1 MGHRPWSVP
10 GFSCL
15 VCLSLLTAA
24 PQPAFSAQ
32 SSSQTVVTTTSAS
45 AQPLEIT
52 GDRIEYHKE
61 TETYEADGSVVIVQG
76 PMKLTADHVTL
87 KLLPGTMIATG
98 RVHLLDGTSEVW
110 SEQLELD
117 VNTEAGVVTD
127 GRLYNKLSNSLVTGR
142 LLQRFSEDHY
152 RIKDGTFTNC
162 DAKEGQVPAWRFR
175 FKDMD
180 LDVGESVY
188 LKDACSAHSDPN
200 LQLSDPD
207 DSEERPSD
215 S

>member
-127 GRLYNKLSNSLVTGR
+127 GRLYNKLSNSR
-142 LLQRFSEDHY
+142 LR
-152 RIKDGTFTNC
+152 
-162 DAKEGQVPAWRFR
+162 KE
-175 FKDMD
+175 
-180 LDVGESVY
+180 
-188 LKDACSAHSDPN
+188 
-200 LQLSDPD
+200 
-207 DSEERPSD
+207 
-215 S
+215 